1 MARAVAVQV
10 GSSARKR
17 LLFKRQSFFL
27 FKIRLYREKFMLAV
41 YVNCIAVI
49 IGSVFG
55 LLFARF
61 FTEALSK
68 MITTACG
75 VVTLV
80 LGMQMAFKYQ
90 NVVFLTLS
98 LIIGGIIG
106 YALDIDGAILK
117 LGNVLERLVY
127 RKKPSEGDSADSGTQ
142 TETELEEKT
151 KSGQNFAYAFLN
163 ASILFCVG
171 AMSIVGSFQAGVD
184 HDYSVI
190 FTKSILD
197 GFMAISFAASMGIG
211 TAFSAVVILIYQ
223 GALTLLSIWLQPYV
237 SDVMLAELT
246 GCGGCMIIM
255 IGLNLIGLT
264 KIKTANFLPG
274 LVLTVLFVIGQGL
287 IVG

>member
-1 MARAVAVQV
+1 
-10 GSSARKR
+10 
-17 LLFKRQSFFL
+17 
-27 FKIRLYREKFMLAV
+27 MLAV

-75 VVTLV
+75 IVTTV

-127 RKKPSEGDSADSGTQ
+127 RKKPSEGNSSDSGTQ
-142 TETELEEKT
+142 TETELAENA

-274 LVLTVLFVIGQGL
+274 IVLTVLFVIGQGL